1 MRHSLFFCLLA
12 VMTFLLAACS
22 RQSPEADLS
31 AVDASTE
38 IISNNA
44 VQSGVL
50 KEPDELPA
58 KEEKSKV

>member
-31 AVDASTE
+31 VDASTE
-38 IISNNA
+38 IVSNNA
-44 VQSGVL
+44 AQSGVL
-50 KEPDELPA
+50 KESDELPA